1 MARGGKRPGA
11 GRRKGSKNK
20 KVIEREQAAAAAA
33 AAGLD
38 PLQYVLDVMRNP
50 KAKISRRDWAAG
62 TALPYV
68 RARLQSIQGDPDK
81 PIIHEHRIAPMDA
94 ARRIAFVLFSVDR
107 GITIDQPLEPKKV
120 EV

>member
-20 KVIEREQAAAAAA
+20 NVIEREKAAAAAA

-50 KAKISRRDWAAG
+50 KSKQQRRDWAAS

-68 RARLQSIQGDPDK
+68 RARLQSIAGDPDK
-81 PIIHEHRIAPMDA
+81 PLIVEHRLAPMDA

-107 GITIDQPLEPKKV
+107 GITIEHEPKKV
-120 EV
+120 EA